1 MIHPRPLKAL
11 TWLVLF
17 LALLYA
23 LYLAAANALLAS
35 AWGRAQL
42 DRTPRFSLEW
52 ERAWTLFPGQ
62 LEVTQLSLS
71 GSAAERDFTLAAERA
86 SLRFALTPLLDREVS
101 IRILE
106 AEGIRQASLDAYRL
120 AGSGTL
126 KLAGFHWRAGEI
138 GAERFS
144 LQLDEGSVLHG
155 DTLLVEGVTLD
166 ADLRLAPL
174 ILAEHPGSEA
184 ARFVSGSLALAGRSD
199 AYDVFNPYLAALG
212 WLEIDGRGDLTGDI
226 AIERGEVLPGSRLR
240 LDSPRLSVRLDERH
254 WLEAGSLYRIDGSG
268 AIEVEVAHSARLAL
282 ELDDIEMSEATPDAS
297 LATTAQPL
305 LGGEGFRLALET
317 PVLRLHAPPDEL
329 QRAELHWR
337 NAEAFDIA
345 AFGRYLPPPLPLRLE
360 GGSAR
365 LQGGLV
371 YDAERLAGGFDLTG
385 EAISVRLGEQPL
397 TGRLGLHLPIVELDV
412 ERGAVDVSGTRF
424 ELEAAAPGEVQ
435 PLSTALAL
443 ATARFRSSL
452 AWREL
457 DDDALLDGET
467 PWQAELE
474 LLGHV
479 ANLAVLDPFLSELF
493 DGRGLALQGGG
504 RLDGVLQVR
513 DGQPLPGSRLDVRSE
528 ALGARFLDFHARG
541 DGRVHLTLT
550 SGEPHPEAS
559 VELVFGE
566 VDLTRLSDGRRLFQA
581 EHLALIAA
589 GQADS
594 QATRPATAEIEWRGA
609 RIPDVSVL
617 DAYLPPTA
625 PLRLHGGQAGSNG
638 RLLIDEE
645 RARGQ
650 VTLSGDAI
658 RGRLL
663 QEAFEGEMELIL
675 ELRDLHPASQRL
687 DLSGSR
693 LTIDA
698 ATNGAEPLR
707 TQLVARQASL
717 QGGFDWPGSE
727 APRRPLSGTLRLDGL
742 LDRLGFLNAFLP
754 DEHGLAIQGGGRLSA
769 DLRFSDG
776 EAAPGSQLRVHS
788 ERLGARF
795 MHYEAFGDGSLIV
808 TVDDPGAELSL
819 SLPRFGLRRQADD
832 GALIEGRLLNIHSRA
847 RRFDLP
853 EGLRELSTRIDLPHL
868 VAADLAA
875 LNDYLPQ
882 GGAIEL
888 LAGQARI
895 ATHLQLEG
903 MRASGRLELQ
913 ASDARLALHEQT
925 LEGALHLETRLADGD
940 LESLD
945 FDVSGSRLSLDGV
958 RLADAGGSLSHGWWA
973 RLELPEGRMR
983 WERPLELDAQLEL
996 AMRDSGLLVNLL
1008 VDAARE
1014 RRWLRERLTLGE
1026 VHGETRVMLS
1036 DDTVRLE
1043 NLTVQGGD
1051 RLELLANLALRDSQL
1066 AGRAF
1071 ARYGPLRLGIEI
1083 DEGRRRWQ
1091 LRNARSWYASGLP
1104 ASELVLPESEAWFE
1118 RLDVGVE

>member
-1 MIHPRPLKAL
+1 MTRPRPIKAL
-11 TWLVLF
+11 TWLVLV

-23 LYLAAANALLAS
+23 LYLIAANALLAS

-52 ERAWTLFPGQ
+52 ERAWTLIPGQ
-62 LEVTQLSLS
+62 LEVTQLRLA

-86 SLRFALTPLLDREVS
+86 SLHFALAPLLDREIS
-101 IRILE
+101 IHTLE
-106 AEGIRQASLDAYRL
+106 AEGIRQAGLDAYRL
-120 AGSGTL
+120 QGSGTL
-126 KLAGFHWRAGEI
+126 QLAGFHWRAGKI
-138 GAERFS
+138 GAKRVS

-155 DTLLVEGVTLD
+155 DTVLVEGVALD
-166 ADLRLAPL
+166 AGLRLAPL
-174 ILAEHPGSEA
+174 TLAEHPGGEA
-184 ARFVSGSLALAGRSD
+184 ARFVSGTLALAGRSD
-199 AYDVFNPYLAALG
+199 AYDVFNPYLATLG

-254 WLEAGSLYRIDGSG
+254 WLEAGALYRIDGSG
-268 AIEVEVAHSARLAL
+268 AVEVEVTQGAHLAL
-282 ELDDIEMSEATPDAS
+282 ELDDIEMSEATSDGS
-297 LATTAQPL
+297 LTTTAPPL

-317 PVLRLHAPPDEL
+317 PVLHLHAPPDEL

-345 AFGRYLPPPLPLRLE
+345 AFGRYLPPPVPLTLE

-371 YDAERLAGGFDLTG
+371 YDTERLTGGFDLTG

-397 TGRLGLHLPIVELDV
+397 TGRLGLHLPIVALDV

-424 ELEAAAPGEVQ
+424 ELEAAAPGEAQ
-435 PLSTALAL
+435 PLTTALEL
-443 ATARFRSSL
+443 PTVRFRSPL

-457 DDDALLDGET
+457 DDALRDEET

-474 LLGHV
+474 LRGHV
-479 ANLAVLDPFLSELF
+479 VNLGVLDPFLSELF

-504 RLDGVLQVR
+504 RLDGALQVR
-513 DGQPLPGSRLDVRSE
+513 DGQPLPGTRLDVQSE

-541 DGRVHLTLT
+541 DGRAHLALT

-559 VELVFGE
+559 VALVFGE

-581 EHLALIAA
+581 EHLALAA
-589 GQADS
+589 VAQAEP
-594 QATRPATAEIEWRGA
+594 QAARPATAEIEWHGG

-617 DAYLPPTA
+617 DAYLPPTV
-625 PLRLHGGQAGSNG
+625 PLRLHGGQAGSDG
-638 RLLIDEE
+638 QLLFDGE
-645 RARGQ
+645 RAQGRA
-650 VTLSGDAI
+650 TLAGDAI

-663 QEAFEGEMELIL
+663 QEAFEGELELTL

-693 LTIDA
+693 LTLDA
-698 ATNGAEPLR
+698 STNGAEPLR
-707 TQLVARQASL
+707 TQLVARQARL

-769 DLRFSDG
+769 DLRFADG
-776 EAAPGSQLRVHS
+776 AAAPGSRLDVHS
-788 ERLGARF
+788 ERLAANF
-795 MHYEAFGDGSLIV
+795 LHYEAFGDGSLMAEIL
-808 TVDDPGAELSL
+808 DPGARLQL
-819 SLPRFGLRRQADD
+819 SLPRFGLRRQADE

-847 RRFDLP
+847 GHFDLP
-853 EGLRELSTRIDLPHL
+853 EGLRELSTHIELPHL
-868 VAADLAA
+868 VAPDLAA
-875 LNDYLPQ
+875 LNGYLPQ
-882 GGAIEL
+882 GGGIKL

-895 ATHLQLEG
+895 TTHLQLEG
-903 MRASGRLELQ
+903 MHARGRLALD
-913 ASDARLALHEQT
+913 APDARLALHEQT
-925 LEGALHLETRLADGD
+925 LEGALHLETRLTDGD

-958 RLADAGGSLSHGWWA
+958 RLADTGGSLSHGWWA

-983 WERPLELDAQLEL
+983 WEKPLELDAQLEL

-1026 VHGETRVMLS
+1026 VHGEARVMLN

-1043 NLTVQGGD
+1043 NLAVRGGE
-1051 RLELLANLALRDSQL
+1051 RLELLANLVLRDSRL
-1066 AGRAF
+1066 TGRAF
-1071 ARYGPLRLGIEI
+1071 ARLGPLRLGIEI
-1083 DEGRRRWQ
+1083 EDGRRRWQ

-1104 ASELVLPESEAWFE
+1104 ASELELPVSEAWFE